1 MCHKNAIEMINTK
14 KSYSVFYSVHFVTF
28 GPVGSR
34 FWGVPFIVDV
44 SEHKPNGPNT
54 MNLVEKW
61 A

>member
-14 KSYSVFYSVHFVTF
+14 KSYLVHFVTF
-28 GPVGSR
+28 SPVGSR

-44 SEHKPNGPNT
+44 SEHKPNGSNT